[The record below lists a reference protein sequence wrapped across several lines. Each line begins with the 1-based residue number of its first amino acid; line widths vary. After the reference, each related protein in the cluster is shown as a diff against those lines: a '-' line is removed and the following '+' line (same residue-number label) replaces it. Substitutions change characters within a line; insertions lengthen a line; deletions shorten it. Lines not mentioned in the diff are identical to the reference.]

1 MDQNLLMKAQG
12 QAKRIYVL
20 LSEVQ
25 DLSKQ
30 LADALDRNDQV
41 TARMLISMRSEPIQK
56 LAQSKAALEELQR
69 DNSFADTARLGELLN
84 GAKPV
89 IEEERVLATQLR
101 TNERL
106 LEQVLAQ
113 DKNLNLKIA
122 REKSIYHQNR
132 TSAR

>member
-41 TARMLISMRSEPIQK
+41 TARMLISMRSEPTNK
-56 LAQSKAALEELQR
+56 LTLAKEALGELRR
-69 DNSFADTARLGELLN
+69 DSTNPDAARLGDLLD
-84 GAKPV
+84 GAEPATM
-89 IEEERVLATQLR
+89 EERVLTTQLIS
-101 TNERL
+101 NQRL
-106 LEQVLAQ
+106 LEQVLAL
-113 DKNLNLKIA
+113 DRSLNLKVA
-122 REKSIYHQNR
+122 REKSIYQQNR